1 MPIEKRITGDDYPEG
16 GADIEIESQDAPENL
31 PDVEIHF
38 DSETGD
44 LLVNIG
50 KEEDADVPFDAN
62 LAEVI
67 DSDVLGTISSEL
79 MLLFDADRSSRKD
92 WEDQYSKGI
101 KLLGFTMEERTKPFK
116 GASGVSHPLLTESI
130 VQFQSTAL
138 KELLPAEGPVRTQV
152 LGKET
157 REKLMQADRVRDF
170 MNYQI
175 TSVMEEYT
183 PDFDQL
189 LFYTG
194 YGGSTFKKVY
204 YDENKGRMT
213 SALVLPDNLYIPY
226 WGSSVMSECERI
238 IHRVPMTTNDYK
250 KAVVRGQ
257 YLDEAQPQSLNDNGQ
272 STIKKAVDKAMGMT
286 PNAEEEEISLLEFQL
301 DYDLQGFE
309 HKDENGEVTGIA
321 LPYII
326 TLDENT
332 GDVVG
337 IRRNWKEGDKLYRR
351 KQYYVHYRLVQGPG
365 AYGLGFLHLVG
376 NLSKTATAALQQ
388 LLDAGTL
395 VNLPAGFKAKGAR
408 IMNDDVPIQPGEW
421 RDMDAGGMELQS
433 SLLPLPYKEPSQ
445 TLMALLGFCVQA
457 GQRMASISDMQVGD
471 SNQNAAVG
479 TTIALLEKG
488 SSVMSAIHKRLHY
501 SQKLEFQLLA
511 KGFAEYLPN
520 EYPYDVPGESRTIKK
535 SDFDDRIDVLPVSDP
550 NIFSVAQR
558 ITMAQTQLQLAQS
571 APQMH
576 NMYEAYR
583 RMYEAIGVRDIDQ
596 ILNTQ
601 NVDKPKDP
609 ASENSQ
615 ALDGSPLKAFA
626 GQQHDA
632 HIMTHILFGLSPLIQ
647 GMPNVVVN
655 LQKHIFDHIR
665 LKAEED
671 VEAELF
677 KQYGTDPDKMVSAL
691 QREAM
696 VATKVAQG
704 FQEIKQLQ
712 QKLQGDPPADPLIDL
727 KKQELQQVS
736 ERDKAKIGVDQAQLQ
751 LDQQK
756 EQADQQESQAK
767 LMLEVQKF
775 QQEQQRHATDTSFN
789 AHKHHIDTQF
799 GAHKHQ
805 IDSSMTSQKNDADA
819 LIKMQQQQG
828 AQNAK

>member
-1 MPIEKRITGDDYPEG
+1 MPIEKRITGDDYPDAGVDIEVS
-16 GADIEIESQDAPENL
+16 AQEMLEELPEIEIE
-31 PDVEIHF
+31 F
-38 DSETGD
+38 DTKTGEVV
-44 LLVNIG
+44 VNIG
-50 KEEDADVPFDAN
+50 DQEDAEVPFDAN
-62 LAEVI
+62 LAEVV
-67 DSDVLGTISSEL
+67 DTSVLTLISSDL
-79 MLLFDADRSSRKD
+79 MLLFEADKSSRKD
-92 WEDQYSKGI
+92 WEDQYSKGM
-101 KLLGFTMEERTKPFK
+101 KLLGFSMEERTKPFK

-130 VQFQSTAL
+130 VQFQATAL
-138 KELLPAEGPVRTQV
+138 KELMPSDGPVRTRV

-157 REKLMQADRVRDF
+157 REKIMQAQRVRDF

-183 PDFDQL
+183 PEFDQL

-204 YDENKGRMT
+204 YDENKGRMV
-213 SALVLPDNLYIPY
+213 SALVLPDDLYIPY
-226 WGSSVMSECERI
+226 QGSSVMSECERI
-238 IHRVPMTTNDYK
+238 IHRVSMTTNEYK
-250 KAVVRGQ
+250 KAVARGQ
-257 YLDEAQPQSLNDNGQ
+257 YLDTAQPLSYGNMNE
-272 STIKKAVDKAMGMT
+272 STIRKAVDKVTGMS
-286 PNAEEEEISLLEFQL
+286 PADEEEEVSLLEFQL
-301 DYDLQGFE
+301 DYEVEGFE
-309 HKDENGEVTGIA
+309 HKDDDGEITGIA
-321 LPYII
+321 QPYII
-326 TLDENT
+326 TVDEGT

-337 IRRNWKEGDKLYRR
+337 IRRNWNEGDKLFIR
-351 KQYYVHYRLVQGPG
+351 KQYYVHYCLVQGLG

-445 TLMALLGFCVQA
+445 TLMALLGFCVTA
-457 GQRMASISDMQVGD
+457 GQRMASITDMQVGD

-511 KGFAEYLPN
+511 KGFADFLPD
-520 EYPYDVPGESRTIKK
+520 EYPYDVPGESRVIKRM
-535 SDFDDRIDVLPVSDP
+535 DFDERIDVLPVSDP

-609 ASENSQ
+609 ASENAQ

-632 HIMTHILFGLSPLIQ
+632 HIMTHILFGMAPLMQ
-647 GMPNVVVN
+647 GMPNVAVN
-655 LQKHIFDHIR
+655 LQKHVFEHIR

-677 KQYGTDPDKMVSAL
+677 KQYGTDPEEVVSAL

-696 VATKVAQG
+696 IAVKVAQG
-704 FQEIKQLQ
+704 FQEVK
-712 QKLQGDPPADPLIDL
+712 KLGEELSGDQEDPLVAL
-727 KKQELQQVS
+727 KKQELEQS
-736 ERDKAKIGVDQAQLQ
+736 AKRDEAKIGLDQAQLQ
-751 LDQQK
+751 LSQQK

-767 LMLEVQKF
+767 LMLQTQKI
-775 QQEQQRHATDTSFN
+775 Q
-789 AHKHHIDTQF
+789 
-799 GAHKHQ
+799 
-805 IDSSMTSQKNDADA
+805 AD
-819 LIKMQQQQG
+819 ISKMV
-828 AQNAK
+828 N

>member
-16 GADIEIESQDAPENL
+16 GVDVEVSAQEMLEELPEIEIE
-31 PDVEIHF
+31 F
-38 DSETGD
+38 DTKTGEVV
-44 LLVNIG
+44 VNIG
-50 KEEDADVPFDAN
+50 DQEDADVPFNAN
-62 LAEVI
+62 LAEVV
-67 DSDVLGTISSEL
+67 DADVLTFISSDL
-79 MLLFDADRSSRKD
+79 MLLFEADRSSRKD
-92 WEDQYSKGI
+92 WEDQYSKGM
-101 KLLGFTMEERTKPFK
+101 KLLGFSMEERTKPFK

-130 VQFQSTAL
+130 VQFQATAL
-138 KELLPAEGPVRTQV
+138 KELMPSDGPVRTRV

-157 REKLMQADRVRDF
+157 REKIMQAQRVRDF

-183 PDFDQL
+183 PEFDQL

-204 YDENKGRMT
+204 YDENKGRMV
-213 SALVLPDNLYIPY
+213 SALVLPDDLYIPY
-226 WGSSVMSECERI
+226 QGSSVMSECERI
-238 IHRVPMTTNDYK
+238 IHRVSMTTNEYK
-250 KAVVRGQ
+250 KAVARGQ
-257 YLDEAQPQSLNDNGQ
+257 YLDTAQPQSYSNMDE
-272 STIKKAVDKAMGMT
+272 STIRKAVDKVTGMS
-286 PNAEEEEISLLEFQL
+286 PADEEEEVSLLEFQL
-301 DYDLQGFE
+301 DYEVEGFE
-309 HKDENGEVTGIA
+309 HKDDDGEITGIA
-321 LPYII
+321 QPYII
-326 TLDENT
+326 TVDEGT

-337 IRRNWKEGDKLYRR
+337 IRRNWNEGDKLFIR
-351 KQYYVHYRLVQGPG
+351 KQYYVHYCLVQGLG

-445 TLMALLGFCVQA
+445 TLMALLGFCVTA
-457 GQRMASISDMQVGD
+457 GQRMASITDMQVGD

-511 KGFAEYLPN
+511 KGFADFLPD
-520 EYPYDVPGESRTIKK
+520 EYPYDVPGESRVIKRM
-535 SDFDDRIDVLPVSDP
+535 DFDERIDVLPVSDP

-609 ASENSQ
+609 ASENAQ

-632 HIMTHILFGLSPLIQ
+632 HIMTHILFGMAPLMQ
-647 GMPNVVVN
+647 GMPNVAVN
-655 LQKHIFDHIR
+655 LQKHVFEHIR

-677 KQYGTDPDKMVSAL
+677 KQYGTDPEEVVSAL

-696 VATKVAQG
+696 IAVKVAQG
-704 FQEIKQLQ
+704 FQEVK
-712 QKLQGDPPADPLIDL
+712 KLGEELSGDQEDPLVAL
-727 KKQELQQVS
+727 KKQELEQS
-736 ERDKAKIGVDQAQLQ
+736 AKRDEAKIGLDQAQLQ
-751 LDQQK
+751 LSQQK

-767 LMLEVQKF
+767 LMLQTQKI
-775 QQEQQRHATDTSFN
+775 Q
-789 AHKHHIDTQF
+789 
-799 GAHKHQ
+799 
-805 IDSSMTSQKNDADA
+805 AD
-819 LIKMQQQQG
+819 ISKMV
-828 AQNAK
+828 N

>member
-16 GADIEIESQDAPENL
+16 GVDVEVSAQEMLEELPEIEIE
-31 PDVEIHF
+31 F
-38 DSETGD
+38 DTKTGD
-44 LLVNIG
+44 VVVNIG
-50 KEEDADVPFDAN
+50 DQEDADVPFNAN
-62 LAEVI
+62 LAEVV
-67 DSDVLGTISSEL
+67 DADVLTFISSDL
-79 MLLFDADRSSRKD
+79 MLLFEADRSSRKD
-92 WEDQYSKGI
+92 WEDQYSKGM
-101 KLLGFTMEERTKPFK
+101 KLLGFSMEERTKPFK

-130 VQFQSTAL
+130 VQFQATAL
-138 KELLPAEGPVRTQV
+138 KELMPSDGPVRTRV

-157 REKLMQADRVRDF
+157 REKIMQAQRVRDF

-183 PDFDQL
+183 PEFDQL

-204 YDENKGRMT
+204 YDENKGRMV
-213 SALVLPDNLYIPY
+213 SALVLPDDLYIPY
-226 WGSSVMSECERI
+226 QGSSVMSECERI
-238 IHRVPMTTNDYK
+238 IHRVSMTTNEYK
-250 KAVVRGQ
+250 KAVARGQ
-257 YLDEAQPQSLNDNGQ
+257 YLDTAQPQSYSNMDE
-272 STIKKAVDKAMGMT
+272 STIRKAVDKATGMSPT
-286 PNAEEEEISLLEFQL
+286 DEEEEVSLLEFQL
-301 DYDLQGFE
+301 DYEIEGFE
-309 HKDENGEVTGIA
+309 HKDEDGEITGIA
-321 LPYII
+321 QPYII
-326 TLDENT
+326 TVDEGT

-337 IRRNWKEGDKLYRR
+337 IRRNWNEGDKLFIR
-351 KQYYVHYRLVQGPG
+351 KQYYVHYCLVQGLG

-445 TLMALLGFCVQA
+445 TLMALLGFCVTA
-457 GQRMASISDMQVGD
+457 GQRMASITDMQVGD

-511 KGFAEYLPN
+511 KGFADFLPD
-520 EYPYDVPGESRTIKK
+520 EYPYDVPGESRVIKRR
-535 SDFDDRIDVLPVSDP
+535 DFDERIDVLPVSDP

-609 ASENSQ
+609 ASENAQ

-632 HIMTHILFGLSPLIQ
+632 HIMTHILFGMAPLMQ
-647 GMPNVVVN
+647 GMPNVAVN
-655 LQKHIFDHIR
+655 LQKHVFEHIR

-677 KQYGTDPDKMVSAL
+677 KQYGTDPEEVVSAL

-696 VATKVAQG
+696 IAVKVAQG
-704 FQEIKQLQ
+704 FQEVK
-712 QKLQGDPPADPLIDL
+712 KLGEELSGDQEDPLVAL
-727 KKQELQQVS
+727 KKQELEQS
-736 ERDKAKIGVDQAQLQ
+736 AKRDEAKIGLDQAQLQ
-751 LDQQK
+751 LSQQK

-767 LMLEVQKF
+767 LMLQTQKI
-775 QQEQQRHATDTSFN
+775 Q
-789 AHKHHIDTQF
+789 
-799 GAHKHQ
+799 
-805 IDSSMTSQKNDADA
+805 AD
-819 LIKMQQQQG
+819 ISKMV
-828 AQNAK
+828 N

>member
-1 MPIEKRITGDDYPEG
+1 MPIEKRITGEDYPEG
-16 GADIEIESQDAPENL
+16 GVDVEVSAQEMLEELPEIEIE
-31 PDVEIHF
+31 F
-38 DSETGD
+38 DTKTGD
-44 LLVNIG
+44 VVVNIG
-50 KEEDADVPFDAN
+50 DQEDADVPFNAN
-62 LAEVI
+62 LAEVV
-67 DSDVLGTISSEL
+67 DADVLTFISSDL
-79 MLLFDADRSSRKD
+79 MLLFEADRSSRKD
-92 WEDQYSKGI
+92 WEDQYSKGM
-101 KLLGFTMEERTKPFK
+101 KLLGFSMEERTKPFK

-130 VQFQSTAL
+130 VQFQATAL
-138 KELLPAEGPVRTQV
+138 KELMPSDGPVRTRV

-157 REKLMQADRVRDF
+157 REKIMQAQRVRDF

-183 PDFDQL
+183 PEFDQL

-204 YDENKGRMT
+204 YDENKGRMV
-213 SALVLPDNLYIPY
+213 SALVLPDDLYIPY
-226 WGSSVMSECERI
+226 QGSSVMSECERI
-238 IHRVPMTTNDYK
+238 IHRVSMTANEYK
-250 KAVVRGQ
+250 KAVARGQ
-257 YLDEAQPQSLNDNGQ
+257 YLDTAQPQSYSNMDE
-272 STIKKAVDKAMGMT
+272 STIRKAVDKATGMSPT
-286 PNAEEEEISLLEFQL
+286 DEEEEVSLLEFQL
-301 DYDLQGFE
+301 DYEIEGFE
-309 HKDENGEVTGIA
+309 HKDDDGEITGIA
-321 LPYII
+321 QPYII
-326 TLDENT
+326 TVDEGT

-337 IRRNWKEGDKLYRR
+337 IRRNWNEGDKLFIR
-351 KQYYVHYRLVQGPG
+351 KQYYVHYCLVQGLG

-445 TLMALLGFCVQA
+445 TLMALLGFCVTA
-457 GQRMASISDMQVGD
+457 GQRMASITDMQVGD

-511 KGFAEYLPN
+511 KGFADFLPD
-520 EYPYDVPGESRTIKK
+520 EYPYDVPGESRVIKRM
-535 SDFDDRIDVLPVSDP
+535 DFDERIDVLPVSDP

-609 ASENSQ
+609 ASENAQ

-632 HIMTHILFGLSPLIQ
+632 HIMTHILFGMAPLMQ
-647 GMPNVVVN
+647 GMPNVAVN
-655 LQKHIFDHIR
+655 LQKHVFEHIR

-677 KQYGTDPDKMVSAL
+677 KQYGTDPEEVVSAL

-696 VATKVAQG
+696 IAVKVAQG
-704 FQEIKQLQ
+704 FQEVK
-712 QKLQGDPPADPLIDL
+712 KLGEELSGDQEDPLVAL
-727 KKQELQQVS
+727 KKQELEQS
-736 ERDKAKIGVDQAQLQ
+736 AKRDEAKIGLDQAQLQ
-751 LDQQK
+751 LSQQK

-767 LMLEVQKF
+767 LMLQTQKI
-775 QQEQQRHATDTSFN
+775 Q
-789 AHKHHIDTQF
+789 
-799 GAHKHQ
+799 
-805 IDSSMTSQKNDADA
+805 AD
-819 LIKMQQQQG
+819 ISKMV
-828 AQNAK
+828 N

>member
-16 GADIEIESQDAPENL
+16 GVDVEISAQEMLEELPEIEIE
-31 PDVEIHF
+31 F
-38 DSETGD
+38 DTATGEVV
-44 LLVNIG
+44 VNIG
-50 KEEDADVPFDAN
+50 DQEDADVPFDAN
-62 LAEVI
+62 LAEVV
-67 DSDVLGTISSEL
+67 DTDVLTLISSDL
-79 MLLFDADRSSRKD
+79 MLLFEADKSSRKD
-92 WEDQYSKGI
+92 WEDQYSKGMR
-101 KLLGFTMEERTKPFK
+101 LLGFSMEERTKPFK

-130 VQFQSTAL
+130 VQFQATAL
-138 KELLPAEGPVRTQV
+138 KELMPSDGPVRTRV

-157 REKLMQADRVRDF
+157 REKIMQADRVRDF

-183 PDFDQL
+183 PEFDQL

-204 YDENKGRMT
+204 YDENKGRMV
-213 SALVLPDNLYIPY
+213 SALVLPDDLYIPY
-226 WGSSVMSECERI
+226 QGSSVMSECERI
-238 IHRVPMTTNDYK
+238 IHRVSMTTNEYK
-250 KAVVRGQ
+250 KAVARGQ
-257 YLDEAQPQSLNDNGQ
+257 YLDTAQPQSYGNMDE
-272 STIKKAVDKAMGMT
+272 STIRKAVDKVTGMS
-286 PNAEEEEISLLEFQL
+286 PADEEEEVSLLEFQL
-301 DYDLQGFE
+301 DYEVEGFE
-309 HKDENGEVTGIA
+309 HKDEDGEITGIA
-321 LPYII
+321 QPYII
-326 TLDENT
+326 TVDEGT

-337 IRRNWKEGDKLYRR
+337 IRRNWNEGDKLFIR
-351 KQYYVHYRLVQGPG
+351 KQYYVHYCLVQGLG

-445 TLMALLGFCVQA
+445 TLMALLGFCVTA
-457 GQRMASISDMQVGD
+457 GQRMASITDMQVGD

-511 KGFAEYLPN
+511 KGFADFLPD
-520 EYPYDVPGESRTIKK
+520 EYPYDVPGESRVIKRM
-535 SDFDDRIDVLPVSDP
+535 DFDDRIDVLPVSDP

-609 ASENSQ
+609 ASENAQ

-632 HIMTHILFGLSPLIQ
+632 HIMTHILFGMSPLMQ
-647 GMPNVVVN
+647 GMPNVAVS

-671 VEAELF
+671 IEAELF
-677 KQYGTDPDKMVSAL
+677 KQYGTDPERMVSAL

-696 VATKVAQG
+696 IAVKVAQG
-704 FQEIKQLQ
+704 FQEVK
-712 QKLQGDPPADPLIDL
+712 KLGEELSGEGNQEDPLIAL
-727 KKQELQQVS
+727 KKQELEQS
-736 ERDKAKIGVDQAQLQ
+736 AKRDEANIGIDQAQLQ
-751 LDQQK
+751 LSQQK

-767 LMLEVQKF
+767 LMLQ
-775 QQEQQRHATDTSFN
+775 
-789 AHKHHIDTQF
+789 TQ
-799 GAHKHQ
+799 
-805 IDSSMTSQKNDADA
+805 
-819 LIKMQQQQG
+819 KMQ
-828 AQNAK
+828 ADMSKMVN

>member
-1 MPIEKRITGDDYPEG
+1 MPIEKRITGEDYPEG
-16 GADIEIESQDAPENL
+16 GVDVEVSAQEMLEELPEIEIE
-31 PDVEIHF
+31 F
-38 DSETGD
+38 DTKTGD
-44 LLVNIG
+44 VVVNIG
-50 KEEDADVPFDAN
+50 DQEDADVPFNAN
-62 LAEVI
+62 LAEVV
-67 DSDVLGTISSEL
+67 DADVLTFISSDL
-79 MLLFDADRSSRKD
+79 MLLFEADRSSRKD
-92 WEDQYSKGI
+92 WEDQYSKGM
-101 KLLGFTMEERTKPFK
+101 KLLGFSMEERTKPFK

-130 VQFQSTAL
+130 VQFQATAL
-138 KELLPAEGPVRTQV
+138 KELMPSDGPVRTRV

-157 REKLMQADRVRDF
+157 REKVMQAQRVRDF

-183 PDFDQL
+183 PEFDQL

-204 YDENKGRMT
+204 YDENKGRMV
-213 SALVLPDNLYIPY
+213 SALVLPDDLYIPY
-226 WGSSVMSECERI
+226 QGSSVMSECERI
-238 IHRVPMTTNDYK
+238 IHRVSMTANEYK
-250 KAVVRGQ
+250 KAVARGQ
-257 YLDEAQPQSLNDNGQ
+257 YLDTAQPQSYSNMDE
-272 STIKKAVDKAMGMT
+272 STIRKAVDKATGMSPT
-286 PNAEEEEISLLEFQL
+286 DEEEEVSLLEFQL
-301 DYDLQGFE
+301 DYEIEGFE
-309 HKDENGEVTGIA
+309 HKDEDGEITGIA
-321 LPYII
+321 QPYII
-326 TLDENT
+326 TVDEGT

-337 IRRNWKEGDKLYRR
+337 IRRNWNEGDKLFIR
-351 KQYYVHYRLVQGPG
+351 KQYYVHYCLVQGLG

-445 TLMALLGFCVQA
+445 TLMALLGFCVTA
-457 GQRMASISDMQVGD
+457 GQRMASITDMQVGD

-511 KGFAEYLPN
+511 KGFADFLPD
-520 EYPYDVPGESRTIKK
+520 EYPYDVPGESRVIKRM
-535 SDFDDRIDVLPVSDP
+535 DFDERIDVLPVSDP

-609 ASENSQ
+609 ASENAQ

-632 HIMTHILFGLSPLIQ
+632 HIMTHILFGMAPLMQ
-647 GMPNVVVN
+647 GMPNVAVN
-655 LQKHIFDHIR
+655 LQKHVFEHIR

-677 KQYGTDPDKMVSAL
+677 KQYGTDPEEVVSAL

-696 VATKVAQG
+696 IAVKVAQG
-704 FQEIKQLQ
+704 FQEVK
-712 QKLQGDPPADPLIDL
+712 KLGEELSGDQEDPLVAL
-727 KKQELQQVS
+727 KKQELEQS
-736 ERDKAKIGVDQAQLQ
+736 AKRDEAKIGLDQAQLQ
-751 LDQQK
+751 LSQQK

-767 LMLEVQKF
+767 LMLQTQKI
-775 QQEQQRHATDTSFN
+775 Q
-789 AHKHHIDTQF
+789 
-799 GAHKHQ
+799 
-805 IDSSMTSQKNDADA
+805 AD
-819 LIKMQQQQG
+819 ISKMV
-828 AQNAK
+828 N

>member
-1 MPIEKRITGDDYPEG
+1 MPIEKRITGEDYPEG
-16 GADIEIESQDAPENL
+16 GVDVEVSAQEMLEELPEIEIE
-31 PDVEIHF
+31 F
-38 DSETGD
+38 DTKTGEVV
-44 LLVNIG
+44 VNIG
-50 KEEDADVPFDAN
+50 DQEDADVPFNAN
-62 LAEVI
+62 LAEVV
-67 DSDVLGTISSEL
+67 DADVLTFISSDL
-79 MLLFDADRSSRKD
+79 MLLFEADRSSRKD
-92 WEDQYSKGI
+92 WEDQYSKGM
-101 KLLGFTMEERTKPFK
+101 KLLGFSMEERTKPFK

-130 VQFQSTAL
+130 VQFQATAL
-138 KELLPAEGPVRTQV
+138 KELMPSDGPVRTRV

-157 REKLMQADRVRDF
+157 REKIMQAQRVRDF

-183 PDFDQL
+183 PEFDQL

-204 YDENKGRMT
+204 YDENKGRMV
-213 SALVLPDNLYIPY
+213 SALVLPDDLYIPY
-226 WGSSVMSECERI
+226 QGSSVMSECERI
-238 IHRVPMTTNDYK
+238 IHRVSMTTNEYK
-250 KAVVRGQ
+250 KAVARGQ
-257 YLDEAQPQSLNDNGQ
+257 YLDTAQPQSYSNMDE
-272 STIKKAVDKAMGMT
+272 STIRKAVDKVTGMSPT
-286 PNAEEEEISLLEFQL
+286 DEEEEVSLLEFQL
-301 DYDLQGFE
+301 DYEVEGFE
-309 HKDENGEVTGIA
+309 HKDDDGEITGIA
-321 LPYII
+321 QPYII
-326 TLDENT
+326 TVDEGT

-337 IRRNWKEGDKLYRR
+337 IRRNWNEGDKLFIR
-351 KQYYVHYRLVQGPG
+351 KQYYVHYCLVQGLG

-445 TLMALLGFCVQA
+445 TLMALLGFCVTA
-457 GQRMASISDMQVGD
+457 GQRMASITDMQVGD

-511 KGFAEYLPN
+511 KGFADFLPD
-520 EYPYDVPGESRTIKK
+520 EYPYDVPGESRVIKRM
-535 SDFDDRIDVLPVSDP
+535 DFDERIDVLPVSDP

-609 ASENSQ
+609 ASENAQ

-632 HIMTHILFGLSPLIQ
+632 HIMTHILFGMAPLMQ
-647 GMPNVVVN
+647 GMPNVAVN
-655 LQKHIFDHIR
+655 LQKHVFEHIR

-677 KQYGTDPDKMVSAL
+677 KQYGTDPEEVVSAL

-696 VATKVAQG
+696 IAVKVAQG
-704 FQEIKQLQ
+704 FQEVK
-712 QKLQGDPPADPLIDL
+712 KLGEELSGDQEDPLVAL
-727 KKQELQQVS
+727 KKQELEQS
-736 ERDKAKIGVDQAQLQ
+736 AKRDEAKIGLDQAQLQ
-751 LDQQK
+751 LSQQK

-767 LMLEVQKF
+767 LMLQTQKI
-775 QQEQQRHATDTSFN
+775 Q
-789 AHKHHIDTQF
+789 
-799 GAHKHQ
+799 
-805 IDSSMTSQKNDADA
+805 AD
-819 LIKMQQQQG
+819 ISKMV
-828 AQNAK
+828 N

>member
-1 MPIEKRITGDDYPEG
+1 MPIEKRITGEDYPEG
-16 GADIEIESQDAPENL
+16 GVDVEVSAQEMLEELPEIEIE
-31 PDVEIHF
+31 F
-38 DSETGD
+38 DTKTGD
-44 LLVNIG
+44 VVVNIG
-50 KEEDADVPFDAN
+50 DQEDADVPFNAN
-62 LAEVI
+62 LAEVV
-67 DSDVLGTISSEL
+67 DTDVLTFISSDL
-79 MLLFDADRSSRKD
+79 MLLFEADRSSRKD
-92 WEDQYSKGI
+92 WEDQYSKGM
-101 KLLGFTMEERTKPFK
+101 KLLGFSMEERTKPFK

-130 VQFQSTAL
+130 VQFQATAL
-138 KELLPAEGPVRTQV
+138 KELMPSDGPVRTRV

-157 REKLMQADRVRDF
+157 REKVMQAQRVRDF

-183 PDFDQL
+183 PEFDQL

-204 YDENKGRMT
+204 YDENKGRMV
-213 SALVLPDNLYIPY
+213 SALVLPDDLYIPY
-226 WGSSVMSECERI
+226 QGSSVMSECERI
-238 IHRVPMTTNDYK
+238 IHRVSMTANEYK
-250 KAVVRGQ
+250 KAVARGQ
-257 YLDEAQPQSLNDNGQ
+257 YLDTAQPQSYSNMDE
-272 STIKKAVDKAMGMT
+272 STIRKAVDKATGMSPT
-286 PNAEEEEISLLEFQL
+286 DEEEEVSLLEFQL
-301 DYDLQGFE
+301 DYEVEGFE
-309 HKDENGEVTGIA
+309 HKDDDGEITGIA
-321 LPYII
+321 QPYII
-326 TLDENT
+326 TVDEGT

-337 IRRNWKEGDKLYRR
+337 IRRNWNEGDKLFIR
-351 KQYYVHYRLVQGPG
+351 KQYYVHYCLVQGLG

-445 TLMALLGFCVQA
+445 TLMALLGFCVTA
-457 GQRMASISDMQVGD
+457 GQRMASITDMQVGD

-511 KGFAEYLPN
+511 KGFADFLPD
-520 EYPYDVPGESRTIKK
+520 EYPYDVPGESRVIKRM
-535 SDFDDRIDVLPVSDP
+535 DFDERIDVLPVSDP

-609 ASENSQ
+609 ASENAQ

-632 HIMTHILFGLSPLIQ
+632 HIMTHILFGMAPLMQ
-647 GMPNVVVN
+647 GMPNVAVN
-655 LQKHIFDHIR
+655 LQKHVFEHIR

-677 KQYGTDPDKMVSAL
+677 KQYGTDPEEVVSAL

-696 VATKVAQG
+696 IAVKVAQG
-704 FQEIKQLQ
+704 FQEVK
-712 QKLQGDPPADPLIDL
+712 KLGEELSGDQEDPLVAL
-727 KKQELQQVS
+727 KKQELEQS
-736 ERDKAKIGVDQAQLQ
+736 AKRDEAKIGLDQAQLQ
-751 LDQQK
+751 LSQQK

-767 LMLEVQKF
+767 LMLQTQKI
-775 QQEQQRHATDTSFN
+775 Q
-789 AHKHHIDTQF
+789 
-799 GAHKHQ
+799 
-805 IDSSMTSQKNDADA
+805 AD
-819 LIKMQQQQG
+819 ISKMV
-828 AQNAK
+828 N

>member
-16 GADIEIESQDAPENL
+16 GVDVEVSAQEMLEELPEIEIE
-31 PDVEIHF
+31 F
-38 DSETGD
+38 DTKTGEVV
-44 LLVNIG
+44 VNIG
-50 KEEDADVPFDAN
+50 DQEDADVPFNAN
-62 LAEVI
+62 LAEVV
-67 DSDVLGTISSEL
+67 DADVLTLISSDL
-79 MLLFDADRSSRKD
+79 MLLFEADRSSRKD
-92 WEDQYSKGI
+92 WEDQYSKGM
-101 KLLGFTMEERTKPFK
+101 KLLGFSMEERTKPFK

-130 VQFQSTAL
+130 VQFQATAL
-138 KELLPAEGPVRTQV
+138 KELMPSDGPVRTRV

-157 REKLMQADRVRDF
+157 REKIMQAQRVRDF

-183 PDFDQL
+183 PEFDQL

-204 YDENKGRMT
+204 YDENKGRMV
-213 SALVLPDNLYIPY
+213 SALVLPDDLYIPY
-226 WGSSVMSECERI
+226 QGSSVMSECERI
-238 IHRVPMTTNDYK
+238 IHRVSMTTNEYK
-250 KAVVRGQ
+250 KAVARGQ
-257 YLDEAQPQSLNDNGQ
+257 YLDTAQPQSYSNMDE
-272 STIKKAVDKAMGMT
+272 STIRKAVDKATGMSPT
-286 PNAEEEEISLLEFQL
+286 DEEEEVSLLEFQL
-301 DYDLQGFE
+301 DYEIEGFE
-309 HKDENGEVTGIA
+309 HKDEDGEITGIA
-321 LPYII
+321 QPYII
-326 TLDENT
+326 TVDEGT

-337 IRRNWKEGDKLYRR
+337 IRRNWNEGDKLFIR
-351 KQYYVHYRLVQGPG
+351 KQYYVHYCLVQGLG

-445 TLMALLGFCVQA
+445 TLMALLGFCVTA
-457 GQRMASISDMQVGD
+457 GQRMASITDMQVGD

-511 KGFAEYLPN
+511 KGFADFLPD
-520 EYPYDVPGESRTIKK
+520 EYPYDVPGESRVIKRR
-535 SDFDDRIDVLPVSDP
+535 DFDERIDVLPVSDP

-609 ASENSQ
+609 ASENAQ

-632 HIMTHILFGLSPLIQ
+632 HIMTHILFGMAPLMQ
-647 GMPNVVVN
+647 GMPNVAVN
-655 LQKHIFDHIR
+655 LQKHVFEHIR

-677 KQYGTDPDKMVSAL
+677 KQYGTDPEEVVSAL

-696 VATKVAQG
+696 IAVKVAQG
-704 FQEIKQLQ
+704 FQEVK
-712 QKLQGDPPADPLIDL
+712 KLGEELSGDQEDPLVAL
-727 KKQELQQVS
+727 KKQELEQS
-736 ERDKAKIGVDQAQLQ
+736 AKRDEAKIGLDQAQLQ
-751 LDQQK
+751 LSQQK

-767 LMLEVQKF
+767 LMLQTQKI
-775 QQEQQRHATDTSFN
+775 Q
-789 AHKHHIDTQF
+789 
-799 GAHKHQ
+799 
-805 IDSSMTSQKNDADA
+805 AD
-819 LIKMQQQQG
+819 ISKMV
-828 AQNAK
+828 N

>member
-16 GADIEIESQDAPENL
+16 GVDVEVSAQEMLEELPEIEIE
-31 PDVEIHF
+31 F
-38 DSETGD
+38 DTKTGD
-44 LLVNIG
+44 VVVNIG
-50 KEEDADVPFDAN
+50 DQEDADVPFNAN
-62 LAEVI
+62 LAEVV
-67 DSDVLGTISSEL
+67 DADVLTFISSDL
-79 MLLFDADRSSRKD
+79 MLLFEADRSSRKD
-92 WEDQYSKGI
+92 WEDQYSKGM
-101 KLLGFTMEERTKPFK
+101 KLLGFSMEERTKPFK

-130 VQFQSTAL
+130 VQFQATAL
-138 KELLPAEGPVRTQV
+138 KELMPSDGPVRTRV

-157 REKLMQADRVRDF
+157 REKIMQAQRVRDF

-183 PDFDQL
+183 PEFDQL

-204 YDENKGRMT
+204 YDENKGRMV
-213 SALVLPDNLYIPY
+213 SALVLPDDLYIPY
-226 WGSSVMSECERI
+226 QGSSVMSECERI
-238 IHRVPMTTNDYK
+238 IHRVSMTANEYK
-250 KAVVRGQ
+250 KAVARGQ
-257 YLDEAQPQSLNDNGQ
+257 YLDTAQPQSYSNMDE
-272 STIKKAVDKAMGMT
+272 STIRKAVDKATGMSPT
-286 PNAEEEEISLLEFQL
+286 DEEEEVSLLEFQL
-301 DYDLQGFE
+301 DYEIEGFE
-309 HKDENGEVTGIA
+309 HKDEDGEITGIA
-321 LPYII
+321 QPYII
-326 TLDENT
+326 TVDEGT

-337 IRRNWKEGDKLYRR
+337 IRRNWNEGDKLFIR
-351 KQYYVHYRLVQGPG
+351 KQYYVHYCLVQGLG

-445 TLMALLGFCVQA
+445 TLMALLGFCVTA
-457 GQRMASISDMQVGD
+457 GQRMASITDMQVGD

-511 KGFAEYLPN
+511 KGFADFLPD
-520 EYPYDVPGESRTIKK
+520 EYPYDVPGESRVIKRM
-535 SDFDDRIDVLPVSDP
+535 DFDDRIDVLPVSDP

-609 ASENSQ
+609 ASENAQ

-632 HIMTHILFGLSPLIQ
+632 HIMTHILFGMAPLMQ
-647 GMPNVVVN
+647 GMPNVAVN
-655 LQKHIFDHIR
+655 LQKHVFEHIR

-677 KQYGTDPDKMVSAL
+677 KQYGTDPEEVVSAL

-696 VATKVAQG
+696 IAVKVAQG
-704 FQEIKQLQ
+704 FQEVK
-712 QKLQGDPPADPLIDL
+712 KLGEELSGDQEDPLVAL
-727 KKQELQQVS
+727 KKQELEQS
-736 ERDKAKIGVDQAQLQ
+736 AKRDEAKIGLDQAQLQ
-751 LDQQK
+751 LSQQK

-767 LMLEVQKF
+767 LMLQTQKI
-775 QQEQQRHATDTSFN
+775 Q
-789 AHKHHIDTQF
+789 
-799 GAHKHQ
+799 
-805 IDSSMTSQKNDADA
+805 AD
-819 LIKMQQQQG
+819 ISKMV
-828 AQNAK
+828 N

>member
-16 GADIEIESQDAPENL
+16 GVDVEVSAQEMLEELPEIEIE
-31 PDVEIHF
+31 F
-38 DSETGD
+38 DTKTGEVV
-44 LLVNIG
+44 VNIG
-50 KEEDADVPFDAN
+50 DQEDADVPFNAN
-62 LAEVI
+62 LAEVV
-67 DSDVLGTISSEL
+67 DADVLTFISSDL
-79 MLLFDADRSSRKD
+79 MLLFEADRSSRKD
-92 WEDQYSKGI
+92 WEDQYSKGM
-101 KLLGFTMEERTKPFK
+101 KLLGFSMEERTKPFK

-130 VQFQSTAL
+130 VQFQATAL
-138 KELLPAEGPVRTQV
+138 KELMPSDGPVRTRV

-157 REKLMQADRVRDF
+157 REKIMQAQRVRDF

-183 PDFDQL
+183 PEFDQL

-204 YDENKGRMT
+204 YDENKGRMV
-213 SALVLPDNLYIPY
+213 SALVLPDDLYIPY
-226 WGSSVMSECERI
+226 QGSSVMSECERI
-238 IHRVPMTTNDYK
+238 IHRVSMTANEYK
-250 KAVVRGQ
+250 KAVARGQ
-257 YLDEAQPQSLNDNGQ
+257 YLDTAQPQSYSNMDE
-272 STIKKAVDKAMGMT
+272 STIRKAVDKVTGMS
-286 PNAEEEEISLLEFQL
+286 PADEEEEVSLLEFQL
-301 DYDLQGFE
+301 DYEVEGFE
-309 HKDENGEVTGIA
+309 HKDDDGEITGIA
-321 LPYII
+321 QPYII
-326 TLDENT
+326 TVDEGT

-337 IRRNWKEGDKLYRR
+337 IRRNWNEGDKLFIR
-351 KQYYVHYRLVQGPG
+351 KQYYVHYCLVQGLG

-445 TLMALLGFCVQA
+445 TLMALLGFCVTA
-457 GQRMASISDMQVGD
+457 GQRMASITDMQVGD

-511 KGFAEYLPN
+511 KGFADFLPD
-520 EYPYDVPGESRTIKK
+520 EYPYDVPGESRVIKRM
-535 SDFDDRIDVLPVSDP
+535 DFDERIDVLPVSDP

-609 ASENSQ
+609 ASENAQ

-632 HIMTHILFGLSPLIQ
+632 HIMTHILFGMAPLMQ
-647 GMPNVVVN
+647 GMPNVAVN
-655 LQKHIFDHIR
+655 LQKHVFEHIR

-677 KQYGTDPDKMVSAL
+677 KQYGTDPEEVVSAL

-696 VATKVAQG
+696 IAVKVAQG
-704 FQEIKQLQ
+704 FQEVK
-712 QKLQGDPPADPLIDL
+712 KLGEELSGDQEDPLVAL
-727 KKQELQQVS
+727 KKQELEQS
-736 ERDKAKIGVDQAQLQ
+736 AKRDEAKIGLDQAQLQ
-751 LDQQK
+751 LSQQK

-767 LMLEVQKF
+767 LMLQTQKI
-775 QQEQQRHATDTSFN
+775 Q
-789 AHKHHIDTQF
+789 
-799 GAHKHQ
+799 
-805 IDSSMTSQKNDADA
+805 AD
-819 LIKMQQQQG
+819 ISKMV
-828 AQNAK
+828 N

>member
-1 MPIEKRITGDDYPEG
+1 MPIEKRITGEDYPEG
-16 GADIEIESQDAPENL
+16 GVDVEVSAQEMLEELPEIEIE
-31 PDVEIHF
+31 F
-38 DSETGD
+38 DTKTGEVV
-44 LLVNIG
+44 VNIG
-50 KEEDADVPFDAN
+50 DQEDADVPFNAN
-62 LAEVI
+62 LAEVV
-67 DSDVLGTISSEL
+67 DADVLTFISSDL
-79 MLLFDADRSSRKD
+79 MLLFEADRSSRKD
-92 WEDQYSKGI
+92 WEDQYSKGM
-101 KLLGFTMEERTKPFK
+101 KLLGFSMEERTKPFK

-130 VQFQSTAL
+130 VQFQATAL
-138 KELLPAEGPVRTQV
+138 KELMPSDGPVRTRV

-157 REKLMQADRVRDF
+157 REKIMQAQRVRDF

-183 PDFDQL
+183 PEFDQL

-204 YDENKGRMT
+204 YDENKGRMV
-213 SALVLPDNLYIPY
+213 SALVLPDDLYIPY
-226 WGSSVMSECERI
+226 QGSSVMSECERI
-238 IHRVPMTTNDYK
+238 IHRVSMTTNEYK
-250 KAVVRGQ
+250 KAVARGQ
-257 YLDEAQPQSLNDNGQ
+257 YLDTAQPQSYSNMDE
-272 STIKKAVDKAMGMT
+272 STIRKAVDKVTGMS
-286 PNAEEEEISLLEFQL
+286 PADEEEEVSLLEFQL
-301 DYDLQGFE
+301 DYEIEGFE
-309 HKDENGEVTGIA
+309 HKDEDGEITGIA
-321 LPYII
+321 QPYII
-326 TLDENT
+326 TVDEGT

-337 IRRNWKEGDKLYRR
+337 IRRNWNEGDKLFIR
-351 KQYYVHYRLVQGPG
+351 KQYYVHYCLVQGLG

-445 TLMALLGFCVQA
+445 TLMALLGFCVTA
-457 GQRMASISDMQVGD
+457 GQRMASITDMQVGD

-511 KGFAEYLPN
+511 KGFADFLPD
-520 EYPYDVPGESRTIKK
+520 EYPYDVPGESRVIKRM
-535 SDFDDRIDVLPVSDP
+535 DFDDRIDVLPVSDP

-609 ASENSQ
+609 ASENAQ

-632 HIMTHILFGLSPLIQ
+632 HIMTHILFGMAPLMQ
-647 GMPNVVVN
+647 GMPNVAVN
-655 LQKHIFDHIR
+655 LQKHVFEHIR

-677 KQYGTDPDKMVSAL
+677 KQYGTDPEEVVSAL

-696 VATKVAQG
+696 IAVKVAQG
-704 FQEIKQLQ
+704 FQEVK
-712 QKLQGDPPADPLIDL
+712 KLGEELSGDQEDPLVAL
-727 KKQELQQVS
+727 KKQELEQS
-736 ERDKAKIGVDQAQLQ
+736 AKRDEAKIGLDQAQLQ
-751 LDQQK
+751 LSQQK

-767 LMLEVQKF
+767 LMLQTQKI
-775 QQEQQRHATDTSFN
+775 Q
-789 AHKHHIDTQF
+789 
-799 GAHKHQ
+799 
-805 IDSSMTSQKNDADA
+805 AD
-819 LIKMQQQQG
+819 ISKMV
-828 AQNAK
+828 N

>member
-16 GADIEIESQDAPENL
+16 GVDVEISAQEMLEELPEIEIE
-31 PDVEIHF
+31 F
-38 DSETGD
+38 DTATGEVV
-44 LLVNIG
+44 VNIG
-50 KEEDADVPFDAN
+50 DQEDADVPFDAN
-62 LAEVI
+62 LAEVV
-67 DSDVLGTISSEL
+67 DTDVLTLISSDL
-79 MLLFDADRSSRKD
+79 MLLFEADKSSRKD
-92 WEDQYSKGI
+92 WEDQYSKGMR
-101 KLLGFTMEERTKPFK
+101 LLGFSMEERTKPFK

-130 VQFQSTAL
+130 VQFQATAL
-138 KELLPAEGPVRTQV
+138 KELMPSDGPVRTRV

-157 REKLMQADRVRDF
+157 REKIMQADRVRDF

-183 PDFDQL
+183 PEFDQL

-204 YDENKGRMT
+204 YDENKGRMV
-213 SALVLPDNLYIPY
+213 SALVLPDDLYIPY
-226 WGSSVMSECERI
+226 QGSSVMSECERI
-238 IHRVPMTTNDYK
+238 IHRVSMTTNEYK
-250 KAVVRGQ
+250 KAVARGQ
-257 YLDEAQPQSLNDNGQ
+257 YLDTAQPQSYGNMDE
-272 STIKKAVDKAMGMT
+272 STIRKAVDKVTGMS
-286 PNAEEEEISLLEFQL
+286 PADEEEEVSLLEFQL
-301 DYDLQGFE
+301 DYEVEGFE
-309 HKDENGEVTGIA
+309 HKDEEGEITGIA
-321 LPYII
+321 QPYII
-326 TLDENT
+326 TVDEGT

-337 IRRNWKEGDKLYRR
+337 IRRNWNEGDKLFIR
-351 KQYYVHYRLVQGPG
+351 KQYYVHYCLVQGLG

-445 TLMALLGFCVQA
+445 TLMALLGFCVTA
-457 GQRMASISDMQVGD
+457 GQRMASITDMQVGD

-511 KGFAEYLPN
+511 KGFADFLPD
-520 EYPYDVPGESRTIKK
+520 EYPYDVPGESRVIKRM
-535 SDFDDRIDVLPVSDP
+535 DFDDRIDVLPVSDP

-609 ASENSQ
+609 ASENAQ

-632 HIMTHILFGLSPLIQ
+632 HILTHILFGMSPMMQ
-647 GMPNVVVN
+647 GMPNVAVT

-665 LKAEED
+665 LKAEEE

-677 KQYGTDPDKMVSAL
+677 QQYGTDPDQLISSL

-696 VATKVAQG
+696 IAIKVAQG
-704 FQEIKQLQ
+704 FQEVKALQNQLMGPQ
-712 QKLQGDPPADPLIDL
+712 TDPLVEL
-727 KKQELQQVS
+727 KKQELGQSAQ
-736 ERDKAKIGVDQAQLQ
+736 RDQAKLQ
-751 LDQQK
+751 IDQQRLGLDQQK
-756 EQADQQESQAK
+756 EQADVQFDTARLALQQQAAAQRNSQDAI
-767 LMLEVQKF
+767 
-775 QQEQQRHATDTSFN
+775 RN
-789 AHKHHIDTQF
+789 A
-799 GAHKHQ
+799 
-805 IDSSMTSQKNDADA
+805 
-819 LIKMQQQQG
+819 QQG
-828 AQNAK
+828 AKNANQSSKKG

>member
-1 MPIEKRITGDDYPEG
+1 MPIEKRITGDDYPEVG
-16 GADIEIESQDAPENL
+16 VDVEVSAQEMLEELPEIEIE
-31 PDVEIHF
+31 F
-38 DSETGD
+38 DTKTGD
-44 LLVNIG
+44 VVVNIG
-50 KEEDADVPFDAN
+50 DQEDADVPFNAN
-62 LAEVI
+62 LAEVV
-67 DSDVLGTISSEL
+67 DADVLTFISSDL
-79 MLLFDADRSSRKD
+79 MLLFEADRSSRKD
-92 WEDQYSKGI
+92 WEDQYSKGM
-101 KLLGFTMEERTKPFK
+101 KLLGFSMEERTKPFK

-130 VQFQSTAL
+130 VQFQATAL
-138 KELLPAEGPVRTQV
+138 KELMPSDGPVRTRV

-157 REKLMQADRVRDF
+157 REKIMQAQRVRDF

-183 PDFDQL
+183 PEFDQL

-204 YDENKGRMT
+204 YDENKGRMV
-213 SALVLPDNLYIPY
+213 SALVLPDDLYIPY
-226 WGSSVMSECERI
+226 QGSSVMSECERI
-238 IHRVPMTTNDYK
+238 IHRVSMTANEYK
-250 KAVVRGQ
+250 KAVARGQ
-257 YLDEAQPQSLNDNGQ
+257 YLDTAQPQSYSNMDE
-272 STIKKAVDKAMGMT
+272 STIRKAVDKVTGMS
-286 PNAEEEEISLLEFQL
+286 PADEEEEVSLLEFQL
-301 DYDLQGFE
+301 DYEVEGFE
-309 HKDENGEVTGIA
+309 HKDDDGEITGIA
-321 LPYII
+321 QPYII
-326 TLDENT
+326 TVDEGT

-337 IRRNWKEGDKLYRR
+337 IRRNWNEGDKLFIR
-351 KQYYVHYRLVQGPG
+351 KQYYVHYCLVQGLG

-445 TLMALLGFCVQA
+445 TLMALLGFCVTA
-457 GQRMASISDMQVGD
+457 GQRMASITDMQVGD

-511 KGFAEYLPN
+511 KGFADFLPD
-520 EYPYDVPGESRTIKK
+520 EYPYDVPGESRVIKRM
-535 SDFDDRIDVLPVSDP
+535 DFDERIDVLPVSDP

-609 ASENSQ
+609 ASENAQ

-632 HIMTHILFGLSPLIQ
+632 HIMTHILFGMAPLMQ
-647 GMPNVVVN
+647 GMPNVAVN
-655 LQKHIFDHIR
+655 LQKHVFEHIR

-677 KQYGTDPDKMVSAL
+677 KQYGTDPEEVVSAL

-696 VATKVAQG
+696 IAVKVAQG
-704 FQEIKQLQ
+704 FQEVK
-712 QKLQGDPPADPLIDL
+712 KLGEELSGDQEDPLVAL
-727 KKQELQQVS
+727 KKQELEQS
-736 ERDKAKIGVDQAQLQ
+736 AKRDEAKIGLDQAQLQ
-751 LDQQK
+751 LSQQK

-767 LMLEVQKF
+767 LMLQTQKI
-775 QQEQQRHATDTSFN
+775 Q
-789 AHKHHIDTQF
+789 
-799 GAHKHQ
+799 
-805 IDSSMTSQKNDADA
+805 AD
-819 LIKMQQQQG
+819 ISKMV
-828 AQNAK
+828 N

>member
-16 GADIEIESQDAPENL
+16 GVDVEISAQEMLEELPEIEIE
-31 PDVEIHF
+31 F
-38 DSETGD
+38 DTATGEVV
-44 LLVNIG
+44 VNIG
-50 KEEDADVPFDAN
+50 DQEDADVPFDAN
-62 LAEVI
+62 LAEVV
-67 DSDVLGTISSEL
+67 DTDVLTLISSDL
-79 MLLFDADRSSRKD
+79 MLLFEADKSSRKD
-92 WEDQYSKGI
+92 WEDQYSKGMR
-101 KLLGFTMEERTKPFK
+101 LLGFSMEERTKPFK

-130 VQFQSTAL
+130 VQFQATAL
-138 KELLPAEGPVRTQV
+138 KELMPSDGPVRTRV

-157 REKLMQADRVRDF
+157 REKIMQADRVRDF

-183 PDFDQL
+183 PEFDQL

-204 YDENKGRMT
+204 YDENKGRMV
-213 SALVLPDNLYIPY
+213 SALVLPDDLYIPY
-226 WGSSVMSECERI
+226 QGSSVMSECERI
-238 IHRVPMTTNDYK
+238 IHRVSMTTNEYK
-250 KAVVRGQ
+250 KAVARGQ
-257 YLDEAQPQSLNDNGQ
+257 YLDTAQPQSYGNTTE
-272 STIKKAVDKAMGMT
+272 STIRKAVDKVTGMS
-286 PNAEEEEISLLEFQL
+286 PADEEEEVSLLEFQL
-301 DYDLQGFE
+301 DYEVEGFE
-309 HKDENGEVTGIA
+309 HKDEEGEITGIA
-321 LPYII
+321 QPYII
-326 TLDENT
+326 TVDEGT

-337 IRRNWKEGDKLYRR
+337 IRRNWNEGDKLFIR
-351 KQYYVHYRLVQGPG
+351 KQYYVHYCLVQGLG

-445 TLMALLGFCVQA
+445 TLMALLGFCVTA
-457 GQRMASISDMQVGD
+457 GQRMASITDMQVGD

-511 KGFAEYLPN
+511 KGFADFLPD
-520 EYPYDVPGESRTIKK
+520 EYPYDVPGESRVIKRM
-535 SDFDDRIDVLPVSDP
+535 DFDDRIDVLPVSDP

-609 ASENSQ
+609 ASENAQ

-632 HIMTHILFGLSPLIQ
+632 HIMTHILFGMSPLMQ
-647 GMPNVVVN
+647 GMPNVAVS

-671 VEAELF
+671 IEAELF
-677 KQYGTDPDKMVSAL
+677 KQYGTDPERMVSAL

-696 VATKVAQG
+696 IAVKVAQG
-704 FQEIKQLQ
+704 FQEVK
-712 QKLQGDPPADPLIDL
+712 KLGEELSGAGNQEDPLIAL
-727 KKQELQQVS
+727 KKQELEQS
-736 ERDKAKIGVDQAQLQ
+736 AKRDEANIGIDQAQLQ
-751 LDQQK
+751 LSQQK

-767 LMLEVQKF
+767 LMLQ
-775 QQEQQRHATDTSFN
+775 
-789 AHKHHIDTQF
+789 TQ
-799 GAHKHQ
+799 
-805 IDSSMTSQKNDADA
+805 
-819 LIKMQQQQG
+819 KMQ
-828 AQNAK
+828 ADMSKMVN

>member
-1 MPIEKRITGDDYPEG
+1 MPIEKRITGEDYPEG
-16 GADIEIESQDAPENL
+16 GVDVEISAQEMLEELPEIEIE
-31 PDVEIHF
+31 F
-38 DSETGD
+38 DTATGEVV
-44 LLVNIG
+44 VNIG
-50 KEEDADVPFDAN
+50 DQEDADVPFDAN
-62 LAEVI
+62 LAEVV
-67 DSDVLGTISSEL
+67 DTDVLTLISSDL
-79 MLLFDADRSSRKD
+79 MLLFEADKSSRKD
-92 WEDQYSKGI
+92 WEDQYSKGMR
-101 KLLGFTMEERTKPFK
+101 LLGFSMEERTKPFK

-130 VQFQSTAL
+130 VQFQATAL
-138 KELLPAEGPVRTQV
+138 KELMPSDGPVRTRV

-157 REKLMQADRVRDF
+157 REKIMQADRVRDF

-183 PDFDQL
+183 PEFDQL

-204 YDENKGRMT
+204 YDENKGRMV
-213 SALVLPDNLYIPY
+213 SALVLPDDLYIPY
-226 WGSSVMSECERI
+226 QGSSVMSECERI
-238 IHRVPMTTNDYK
+238 IHRVSMTTNEYK
-250 KAVVRGQ
+250 KAVARGQ
-257 YLDEAQPQSLNDNGQ
+257 YLDTAQPQSYGNMDE
-272 STIKKAVDKAMGMT
+272 STIRKAVDKVTGMS
-286 PNAEEEEISLLEFQL
+286 PADEEEEVSLLEFQL
-301 DYDLQGFE
+301 DYEVEGFE
-309 HKDENGEVTGIA
+309 HKDEEGEITGIA
-321 LPYII
+321 QPYII
-326 TLDENT
+326 TVDEGT

-337 IRRNWKEGDKLYRR
+337 IRRNWNEGDKLFIR
-351 KQYYVHYRLVQGPG
+351 KQYYVHYCLVQGLG

-445 TLMALLGFCVQA
+445 TLMALLGFCVTA
-457 GQRMASISDMQVGD
+457 GQRMASITDMQVGD

-511 KGFAEYLPN
+511 KGFADFLPD
-520 EYPYDVPGESRTIKK
+520 EYPYDVPGESRVIKRM
-535 SDFDDRIDVLPVSDP
+535 DFDDRIDVLPVSDP

-609 ASENSQ
+609 ASENAQ

-632 HIMTHILFGLSPLIQ
+632 HIMTHILFGMSPLMQ
-647 GMPNVVVN
+647 GMPNVAVS

-671 VEAELF
+671 IEAELF
-677 KQYGTDPDKMVSAL
+677 KQYGTDPERMVSAL

-696 VATKVAQG
+696 IAVKVAQG
-704 FQEIKQLQ
+704 FQEVK
-712 QKLQGDPPADPLIDL
+712 KLGEELSGAGNQEDPLIAL
-727 KKQELQQVS
+727 KKQELEQS
-736 ERDKAKIGVDQAQLQ
+736 AKRDEANIGIDQAQLQ
-751 LDQQK
+751 LSQQK

-767 LMLEVQKF
+767 LMLQ
-775 QQEQQRHATDTSFN
+775 
-789 AHKHHIDTQF
+789 TQ
-799 GAHKHQ
+799 
-805 IDSSMTSQKNDADA
+805 
-819 LIKMQQQQG
+819 KMQ
-828 AQNAK
+828 ADMSKMVN

>member
-16 GADIEIESQDAPENL
+16 GVDVEVSAQEMLEELPEIEIE
-31 PDVEIHF
+31 F
-38 DSETGD
+38 DTKTGEVV
-44 LLVNIG
+44 VNIG
-50 KEEDADVPFDAN
+50 DQEDADVPFNAN
-62 LAEVI
+62 LAEVV
-67 DSDVLGTISSEL
+67 DADVLTLISSDL
-79 MLLFDADRSSRKD
+79 MLLFEADRSSRKD
-92 WEDQYSKGI
+92 WEDQYSKGM
-101 KLLGFTMEERTKPFK
+101 KLLGFSMEERTKPFK

-130 VQFQSTAL
+130 VQFQATAL
-138 KELLPAEGPVRTQV
+138 KELMPSDGPVRTRV

-157 REKLMQADRVRDF
+157 REKIMQAQRVRDF

-183 PDFDQL
+183 PEFDQL

-204 YDENKGRMT
+204 YDENKGRMV
-213 SALVLPDNLYIPY
+213 SALVLPDDLYIPY
-226 WGSSVMSECERI
+226 QGSSVMSECERI
-238 IHRVPMTTNDYK
+238 IHRVSMTANEYK
-250 KAVVRGQ
+250 KAVARGQ
-257 YLDEAQPQSLNDNGQ
+257 YLDTAQPQSYSNMDE
-272 STIKKAVDKAMGMT
+272 STIRKAVDKATGMSPT
-286 PNAEEEEISLLEFQL
+286 DEEEEVSLLEFQL
-301 DYDLQGFE
+301 DYEIEGFE
-309 HKDENGEVTGIA
+309 HKDEDGEITGIA
-321 LPYII
+321 QPYII
-326 TLDENT
+326 TVDEGT

-337 IRRNWKEGDKLYRR
+337 IRRNWNEGDKLFIR
-351 KQYYVHYRLVQGPG
+351 KQYYVHYCLVQGLG

-445 TLMALLGFCVQA
+445 TLMALLGFCVTA
-457 GQRMASISDMQVGD
+457 GQRMASITDMQVGD

-511 KGFAEYLPN
+511 KGFADFLPD
-520 EYPYDVPGESRTIKK
+520 EYPYDVPGESRVIKRM
-535 SDFDDRIDVLPVSDP
+535 DFDDRIDVLPVSDP

-609 ASENSQ
+609 ASENAQ

-632 HIMTHILFGLSPLIQ
+632 HIMTHILFGMAPLMQ
-647 GMPNVVVN
+647 GMPNVAVN
-655 LQKHIFDHIR
+655 LQKHVFEHIR

-677 KQYGTDPDKMVSAL
+677 KQYGTDPEEVVSAL

-696 VATKVAQG
+696 IAVKVAQG
-704 FQEIKQLQ
+704 FQEVK
-712 QKLQGDPPADPLIDL
+712 KLGEELSGDQEDPLVAL
-727 KKQELQQVS
+727 KKQELEQS
-736 ERDKAKIGVDQAQLQ
+736 AKRDEAKIGLDQAQLQ
-751 LDQQK
+751 LSQQK

-767 LMLEVQKF
+767 LMLQTQKI
-775 QQEQQRHATDTSFN
+775 Q
-789 AHKHHIDTQF
+789 
-799 GAHKHQ
+799 
-805 IDSSMTSQKNDADA
+805 AD
-819 LIKMQQQQG
+819 ISKMV
-828 AQNAK
+828 N